1 MLAAALLPL
10 ALLATSPIK
19 GRSANE
25 KLQAGQGELTRGNFD
40 AALRDFDAALA
51 EAPDAQ
57 VMSKAQLLR
66 GQAFGA
72 KGDSGQAEAAFAEA
86 LEFDPEA
93 SLDANRVDPGLVRLL
108 EGLKGR
114 LKAELRVTCDQPGAQ
129 IKVDGA
135 DVGVAPTRAEVSVG
149 RHVVEAISADGHHVA
164 KQRVLVHPRTGGQ
177 VELLMSEVSVTATAP
192 TAHGGTGPNARAD
205 RTFVFFGEL
214 RLDMDL
220 SNWFQLNPHQSVISN
235 LGDNFDPSFGE
246 SVGGGFRSRFF
257 RASASIRFR
266 PVPGLD
272 LRGALGIPLGDH
284 FDGYVGL
291 EMLGDWYQASL
302 GLGLGASVGAEYLL
316 GDWFGLFSEL
326 GARHYFQFGTD
337 DVALQIGVRIW
348 FP

>member
-10 ALLATSPIK
+10 ALLSASPGR

-25 KLQAGQGELTRGNFD
+25 RLQAGQAELSRGNFD
-40 AALRDFDAALA
+40 AALRDFDAVLA

-57 VMSKAQLLR
+57 VMAKAQLLR

-72 KGDSGQAEAAFAEA
+72 KQDSGQAEAAFAEA

-93 SLDANRVDPGLVRLL
+93 SLDATKVDPALVKLL

-114 LKAELRVTCDQPGAQ
+114 LKAELRVTTDQPGAQ
-129 IKVDGA
+129 IKVDGS

-149 RHVVEAISADGHHVA
+149 RHLVEAISADGRHVA

-177 VELLMSEVSVTATAP
+177 VELLMSEVSVTTTAP
-192 TAHGGTGPNARAD
+192 TAHATGPNARAD

-214 RLDMDL
+214 RLDLDL
-220 SNWFQLNPHQSVISN
+220 STWFMVPAHTTVISA

-246 SVGGGFRSRFF
+246 MVGGGFRSRFF

-266 PVPGLD
+266 PVPGLH

-284 FDGYVGL
+284 FDGYVSL
-291 EMLGDWYQASL
+291 EILGDWYQATL
-302 GLGLGASVGAEYLL
+302 GIGLGASVGAEYLW

-337 DVALQIGVRIW
+337 DVVLQAGVRVW